1 MINEDSIIER
11 IIRLELRIEI
21 LERNVLNQIEKEIPS
36 RLNAIKFELI
46 SSQSEMIEQSVQIS
60 LTRAFKLLDVDIE
73 DSNSVNKFR
82 DDLRFGGVFR
92 DGAQKGFL
100 AFLAALFGGLGLSIL
115 IFFKEKLGLK

>member
-82 DDLRFGGVFR
+82 DDVRFGGVFR